1 MSGTQKRVRR
11 REDERRSQGA
21 GASSD
26 AAAPRLAL
34 LIMDEDRARRA
45 DLCALLLEQEDLV
58 RSVRTAGTDPSE
70 WYAAAAPDVVF
81 MALDGPAEVSGAR
94 PAPAPVGGP
103 LLVGISSDKEDAY
116 RAFELGAASFI
127 LHPPTPAR
135 IRHVLELARTRQALD
150 ALLRAGESEGEERP
164 DEPEDGGA
172 RLIRVKVG
180 RRYRYIPA
188 GQIVWVEAE
197 GNYVRIHL
205 EHESHLLRVSLS
217 GLLDRLD
224 GDRFRQVHRSSVV
237 NVEWLRELEPWGN
250 GDYVALL
257 ANGAK
262 VRVSRGY
269 ADAVFRPVL

>member
-11 REDERRSQGA
+11 REDERRGHGA
-21 GASSD
+21 RESRD
-26 AAAPRLAL
+26 AGAPRLAL
-34 LIMDEDRARRA
+34 LIMDEDMARRA

-70 WYAAAAPDVVF
+70 WYAAAPDVVF
-81 MALDGPAEVSGAR
+81 MALDGPAGASGAR
-94 PAPAPVGGP
+94 PAHGPVGGP
-103 LLVGISSDKEDAY
+103 LLVGISSDKDDAY

-135 IRHVLELARTRQALD
+135 LRHVLEMARTRQALD
-150 ALLRAGESEGEERP
+150 ALLRSGEDEGEEHVE
-164 DEPEDGGA
+164 EPEEGGA

-180 RRYRYIPA
+180 RRYRYIPTH
-188 GQIVWVEAE
+188 QIVWVEAE

-205 EHESHLLRVSLS
+205 EDESHLLRVSLS
-217 GLLDRLD
+217 GLLDQLD
-224 GDRFRQVHRSSVV
+224 GGRFRQVHRSSVV

-262 VRVSRGY
+262 VRVSRGF